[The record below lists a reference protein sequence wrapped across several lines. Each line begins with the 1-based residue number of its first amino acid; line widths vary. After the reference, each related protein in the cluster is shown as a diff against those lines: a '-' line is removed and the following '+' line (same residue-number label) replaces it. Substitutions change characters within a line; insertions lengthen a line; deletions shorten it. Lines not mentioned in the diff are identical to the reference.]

1 METPARQKWEGRW
14 EQLAGRVKRL
24 WGRLLADE
32 HLQLEGEMEVA
43 IGAHHEQVGLAR
55 EEFQQR
61 LDQRLGR

>member
-1 METPARQKWEGRW
+1 
-14 EQLAGRVKRL
+14 
-24 WGRLLADE
+24 
-32 HLQLEGEMEVA
+32 MEVA